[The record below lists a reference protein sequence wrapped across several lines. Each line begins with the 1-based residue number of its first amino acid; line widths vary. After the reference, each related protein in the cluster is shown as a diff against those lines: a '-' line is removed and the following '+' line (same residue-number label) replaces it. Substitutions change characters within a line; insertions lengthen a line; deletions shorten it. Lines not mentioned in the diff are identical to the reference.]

1 MTHKELV
8 GQLKKLRQIEPQKN
22 WASLTK
28 TQIMGVEPKFVL
40 FPHFK
45 PAFAGL
51 IAVFILFG
59 FFGYGFVRDAIPGDL
74 LYVVKKV
81 ANQGQAIF
89 VSEQEK
95 PVFQLKLAND
105 RLEDLTK
112 ASARNLAPTI
122 FEFRANIFEAARD
135 LVKMDTTTSD
145 SMVMKQII
153 EETKKLEENK
163 QKVESLGL
171 ILGED
176 STNELDNA
184 YKILSEREIRNL
196 DNNTLTEDQEKL
208 LEEAKEFFE
217 KGDYLDALVKV
228 IEASQIK

>member
-1 MTHKELV
+1 MTSDKELI
-8 GQLKKLRQIEPQKN
+8 GQIKKLRQIEPQKN

-28 TQIMGVEPKFVL
+28 FQILGEEPKFVL

-45 PAFAGL
+45 LAFAG
-51 IAVFILFG
+51 IITVFILFG
-59 FFGYGFVRDAIPGDL
+59 FFGYGSVKSAIPGDL
-74 LYVVKKV
+74 LYAVKKI
-81 ANQGQAIF
+81 AHQGQAIF
-89 VSEQEK
+89 VSEQDK

-122 FEFRANIFEAARD
+122 SEFQASIFEAARD
-135 LVKMDTTTSD
+135 LSKIQATTSD
-145 SMVMKQII
+145 PLVIRQIV

-176 STNELDNA
+176 STSELNVVL
-184 YKILSEREIRNL
+184 KIMVENL
-196 DNNTLTEDQEKL
+196 IEDLEGRTLTGEKEDILKQMEELSGEGKYSQA
-208 LEEAKEFFE
+208 LEL
-217 KGDYLDALVKV
+217 YL
-228 IEASQIK
+228 ISQ

>member
-28 TQIMGVEPKFVL
+28 TQIMGAEPKFVL
-40 FPHFK
+40 FPYFK

-59 FFGYGFVRDAIPGDL
+59 FFGYGLVKDAIPGDL
-74 LYVVKKV
+74 LYTVKKV
-81 ANQGQAIF
+81 AHQGQAIF

-122 FEFRANIFEAARD
+122 SEFRANIFEAARD
-135 LVKMDTTTSD
+135 LVRMDATTS
-145 SMVMKQII
+145 SPAVMRQIV
-153 EETKKLEENK
+153 EETRKLEENK
-163 QKVESLGL
+163 QKVKSLGL

-176 STNELDNA
+176 STSELDNA
-184 YKILSEREIRNL
+184 YRTLSEREIKNL
-196 DNNTLTEDQEKL
+196 DNSTLTEDQEKL
-208 LEEAKEFFE
+208 LKEAKESFE
-217 KGDYLDALVKV
+217 KGDYLDALIKV